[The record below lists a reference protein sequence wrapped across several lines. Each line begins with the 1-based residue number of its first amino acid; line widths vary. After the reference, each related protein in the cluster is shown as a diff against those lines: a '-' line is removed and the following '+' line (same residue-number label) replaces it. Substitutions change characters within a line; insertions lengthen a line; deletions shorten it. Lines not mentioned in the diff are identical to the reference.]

1 MLIQTEN
8 RPKKNA
14 ASVKFSNLQITS
26 SAQPRKEEMEAS
38 SGAQLL
44 EILRWSSSL
53 QTSEGSGG
61 KRCTVGHAE
70 SIFDA
75 FKLEKKL
82 IGTKRPNVSIRTL

>member
-1 MLIQTEN
+1 MLIQIEN
-8 RPKKNA
+8 QPKKNA
-14 ASVKFSNLQITS
+14 ASAKFNNLQNKS

-44 EILRWSSSL
+44 EILRWSSLL

-82 IGTKRPNVSIRTL
+82 TGTKRPNVSIRTL

>member
-1 MLIQTEN
+1 MTESSEVN
-8 RPKKNA
+8 K
-14 ASVKFSNLQITS
+14 S

-44 EILRWSSSL
+44 EILRWSSLL

-82 IGTKRPNVSIRTL
+82 TGTKRPNVSIRTL